1 MIKQMK
7 LLKNFL
13 IHLSKKN
20 QIVLEKVMRG
30 SDFISDSVH
39 LLYYN
44 CYKMNLDHGGF
55 YIDKADWIK
64 KPQKATINPITI
76 QHN

>member
-1 MIKQMK
+1 
-7 LLKNFL
+7 
-13 IHLSKKN
+13 
-20 QIVLEKVMRG
+20 MRD
-30 SDFISDSVH
+30 SDFISDYVH